1 MLYYLLLSRSHAGTG
16 TLIDHNR
23 EMWLLTANSVLRK
36 NDVDENKVRLYFGYT
51 DKVNCGDEV
60 KPKDVLDTKRWHSH
74 DVEVSIE

>member
-23 EMWLLTANSVLRK
+23 ETWLLTANSVLRK
-36 NDVDENKVRLYFGYT
+36 DDVYKDKVRLYFGYT
-51 DKVNCGDEV
+51 DKVNCGDEM
-60 KPKDVLDTKRWHSH
+60 KPSDVLDPERWYSH